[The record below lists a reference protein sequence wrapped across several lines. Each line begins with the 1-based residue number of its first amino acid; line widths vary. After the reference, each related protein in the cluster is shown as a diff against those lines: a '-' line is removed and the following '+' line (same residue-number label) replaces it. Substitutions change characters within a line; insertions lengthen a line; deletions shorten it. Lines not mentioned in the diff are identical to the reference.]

1 MRETLVDSLTN
12 MLADRGIILKAD
24 KELYQ
29 FGINRL
35 LLFTVNIATSV
46 IVGAILGMIW
56 QSVIFSLA
64 YIPLRQYAGGYH
76 APTPR
81 LCYGLSTL
89 LIVVSLLLI
98 RCEMSLLFVI
108 LGTFICMVIIWV
120 KVPVESKNK
129 KLSKAERRFFR
140 KTARGI
146 VIFESALILALEFLA
161 YDSAA
166 RCVLIAI
173 MMTSVLLFF
182 PDTINKE

>member
-1 MRETLVDSLTN
+1 MSRFSDEYVGGSQSHSK
-12 MLADRGIILKAD
+12 GC

-29 FGINRL
+29 FGINRI
-35 LLFTVNIATSV
+35 LLFTINIATSV
-46 IVGAILGMIW
+46 MVGAILGMIW
-56 QSVIFSLA
+56 QSIIFPLA

-76 APTPR
+76 ALTPR

-89 LIVVSLLLI
+89 LIAVSLFLI
-98 RCEMSLLFVI
+98 RCEMSLRFVI
-108 LGTFICMVIIWV
+108 LGTFICAAVVWV

-129 KLSKAERRFFR
+129 KLSEAEHRAFR
-140 KTARGI
+140 KTARRI
-146 VIFESALILALEFLA
+146 VIFESALIFVLEFSA

-166 RCVLIAI
+166 QCVLIAI